1 MAGDG
6 DEPTLDART
15 KEMIE
20 GFLGVPLDKNHEFWN
35 PPPLTPEQEAAL
47 EDAKRRAEAC
57 VGLDGFAETLLH
69 KDSHVKFVKKSSED
83 KDAIEYVLTDHLR
96 LSGMYWG
103 LTSLDLLGKLDVV
116 DADEIIEFVQKCWV
130 PEVGGY
136 APCVYHDAHVLYTL
150 SAVQILALFDRM
162 DLVDADA
169 IAKFLNGLQQEED
182 GAVMG
187 DEWGEVSLFLFSYGQ
202 LDTDVVF
209 C

>member
-47 EDAKRRAEAC
+47 EDVKRRAEAC
-57 VGLDGFAETLLH
+57 VGLDGFTEELLH
-69 KDSHVKFVKKSSED
+69 KDSHVSFVKKSSED

-116 DADEIIEFVQKCWV
+116 NADEIIEFVQKCWV

-169 IAKFLNGLQQEED
+169 IAKFLNGLQREED

-202 LDTDVVF
+202 FDTDVVF